1 MTMRTLATH
10 IATLLCVAA
19 NAQHLPGG
27 VSKPCVWSA
36 ANEQVNTVDTLPQ
49 NAIGFTA
56 FQVVTPTEDA
66 ENATLVSGQTLITSR
81 RVAEPNSG
89 QYINFADNIPANIP
103 SIISVRQRLSA
114 ADTTSVSLTDLPLSE
129 NADSICES
137 IVFDRL
143 LSSRERQK
151 VDTYLALKNGI
162 TLDQTTPASYIGS
175 DGRMVWDAVAN
186 AEFSHNIFG
195 ICNDT
200 ISRLYTHESTS
211 AENADLLRITTDTLS
226 PMSYVILGDDNQS
239 LKYIREEGLPKRLG
253 RTWRVS
259 TTGETPE
266 TMSIAFDAER
276 IEETF
281 PLESDEHYWLS
292 INDTAYQKSADLGSL
307 KAQFDDVP
315 VNNGMTFTIIAA
327 RGDKQPEPEE
337 ANAADGSIYAVSAA
351 PNPTTDGRVHLRIR
365 LREVADVKVG
375 LHSFDGHRYAVQSGS
390 GSDFYRITVTLPSEG
405 VWVATVES
413 GKDKR
418 SYKLISK

>member
-1 MTMRTLATH
+1 MTMRTLTTH
-10 IATLLCVAA
+10 IAMLLCLAA

-49 NAIGFTA
+49 NAMGITA
-56 FQVVTPTEDA
+56 FQVVIPTDDA
-66 ENATLVSGQTLITSR
+66 ENATLVSGLTLITSR

-89 QYINFADNIPANIP
+89 QYINFAGNTPANLP
-103 SIISVRQRLSA
+103 RIISIRQRLSES
-114 ADTTSVSLTDLPLSE
+114 DTSAISMADLPLSE
-129 NADSICES
+129 SADSIRES

-151 VDTYLALKNGI
+151 VDTYLALKYGI
-162 TLDQTTPASYIGS
+162 TLDQTNPSSYIGS
-175 DGRMVWDAVAN
+175 DGRMVWNAVEN
-186 AEFSHNIFG
+186 AEFSHRIFG

-200 ISRLYTHESTS
+200 ISRLHITENAS
-211 AENADLLRITTDTLS
+211 AENADLLKITADTLS
-226 PMSYVILGDDNQS
+226 PMSYVVLGDDNQS
-239 LKYIREEGLPKRLG
+239 LKYIREEGQPKRLG

-259 TTGETPE
+259 TTGEATE
-266 TMSIAFDAER
+266 TVNIAFDAER
-276 IEETF
+276 IEEAF
-281 PLESDEHYWLS
+281 PLEADEHYWLS
-292 INDTAYQKSADLGSL
+292 MSDTAYLKSADLGSL
-307 KAQFDDVP
+307 KARFDGVP
-315 VNNGMTFTIIAA
+315 LRDDMTFAIIAA
-327 RGDKQPEPEE
+327 KGEEQPKPEDE
-337 ANAADGSIYAVSAA
+337 NAVDGNIYAVSVA

-365 LREVADVKVG
+365 LREVADARVG
-375 LHSFDGHRYAVQSGS
+375 LHSFDGHRYAVQSGG